1 MSLSPIAPSN
11 ENSQP
16 RKLSK
21 WCDDLMSLHL
31 SVESYTVDSFFFGL
45 SNFFCIHSVP
55 RKKKNLDNVI
65 CYACDLG
72 TDLQSFSF
80 ISHSPHPLTL

>member
-1 MSLSPIAPSN
+1 MSL
-11 ENSQP
+11 Q
-16 RKLSK
+16 LSI
-21 WCDDLMSLHL
+21 
-31 SVESYTVDSFFFGL
+31 ESYTVDSFFGL

-65 CYACDLG
+65 CYAYDLG

-80 ISHSPHPLTL
+80 IPHSPHS